1 MHDVNIPQCRRLA
14 WQRRGKSW
22 LLTHD
27 RRLVAFIERDC
38 SRWLCFTS
46 EDTGDDGF
54 IGPMRTLA
62 AAKRYLERRAA
73 FSAIPDTENEFRPL

>member
-1 MHDVNIPQCRRLA
+1 MNNVDIPLCRDFV
-14 WQRRGKSW
+14 WHRRGKSW
-22 LLTHD
+22 HLTHD

-54 IGPMRTLA
+54 IGPMGTLA
-62 AAKRYLERRAA
+62 AAKRYIERRAA
-73 FSAIPDTENEFRPL
+73 FAAMPDTENALRPL

>member
-1 MHDVNIPQCRRLA
+1 MHNAHLPPCRDA
-14 WQRRGKSW
+14 VWHRRGNSW
-22 LLTHD
+22 HLIHN
-27 RRLVAFIERDC
+27 RQLVAFIERDC

-54 IGPMRTLA
+54 LGPMATLA

-73 FSAIPDTENEFRPL
+73 FIIMPDAESDVCPL

>member
-1 MHDVNIPQCRRLA
+1 MNNRNLPPCLDFEWHRH
-14 WQRRGKSW
+14 GKSW
-22 LLTHD
+22 HLTHD
-27 RRLVAFIERDC
+27 RRLVSFIQRDC

-62 AAKRYLERRAA
+62 AAKLYLERRARFA
-73 FSAIPDTENEFRPL
+73 AIPDTESAFRPL